1 MNSTSLIEEMADLEV
16 LGDNMDINSDK
27 LDVSVSVEV
36 AAEIQH
42 NEPSVEEW
50 FERYFTD
57 IYGNDNKYKSIPDAN
72 HYRVV
77 GTISR

>member
-1 MNSTSLIEEMADLEV
+1 MNLKSLIAEMAGLEAV
-16 LGDNMDINSDK
+16 GDNMDINIDK

-36 AAEIQH
+36 AAEIQY

-57 IYGNDNKYKSIPDAN
+57 RYGNDNKYKPIPDAN
-72 HYRVV
+72 HD
-77 GTISR
+77 

>member
-1 MNSTSLIEEMADLEV
+1 MILKSRIAEKAGLEAV
-16 LGDNMDINSDK
+16 GDNMDINIDK

-36 AAEIQH
+36 AAEIQY

-57 IYGNDNKYKSIPDAN
+57 IYGNDNKYKPIPDAN
-72 HYRVV
+72 HD
-77 GTISR
+77 